1 MELGKTSIINRIIS
15 EVREHHACYIVVL
28 DCSKD
33 EIWQLGPD
41 GLMTSLVEAIA
52 SVANSSDRYVAAHA
66 PISLLTLTEAT
77 SCLVAELKNISDP
90 VLVFIDEVDYITPGS
105 PTAAHWSDGFNT
117 FWRNFRAAYQEALR
131 AECTLSVMVGGV
143 SSKWFSVGAIN
154 GIENAA
160 LSFIPE
166 EYLTPLARN
175 ATIAMIQKLSRSSGL
190 IFPRD
195 SANAVSAQCSDM
207 PFWVRKAC
215 SYIHRQVE
223 IQCRPITLDLAR
235 VETYLSEF
243 IEREGT
249 TLAQVAIQHLF
260 RVYPELE
267 HFCMLGCDCQCQS
280 EETTLPTRF
289 QRFIDMSGKAF
300 VIDGGHGVSR
310 FRSSSKNSQNQ
321 PCRNLNSM

>member
-1 MELGKTSIINRIIS
+1 
-15 EVREHHACYIVVL
+15 
-28 DCSKD
+28 
-33 EIWQLGPD
+33 
-41 GLMTSLVEAIA
+41 
-52 SVANSSDRYVAAHA
+52 
-66 PISLLTLTEAT
+66 
-77 SCLVAELKNISDP
+77 
-90 VLVFIDEVDYITPGS
+90 
-105 PTAAHWSDGFNT
+105 
-117 FWRNFRAAYQEALR
+117 
-131 AECTLSVMVGGV
+131 MVGGV